1 MARPVLFLPKPM
13 GECVSPILNRLVR
26 SLTTAPSPRGWA
38 LCGGVMLLAGT
49 LMAVIGF
56 TTGLYALTP
65 TVPGL
70 PLRLLTVLFV
80 PALGEEIPF
89 RGLLVPG
96 PEARRPWAAIAL
108 STALYVAWHPLEALT
123 FMPHATMFLRPDF
136 LACTAILGLGCA
148 VMRWRTG
155 SLWPAVLLHGGFVV
169 VWQTWLGGVL
179 L

>member
-1 MARPVLFLPKPM
+1 MFARLL
-13 GECVSPILNRLVR
+13 S
-26 SLTTAPSPRGWA
+26 SLTTLPSPRGWA
-38 LCGGVMLLAGT
+38 LCGLIAVVVGA

-65 TVPGL
+65 TAPAL

-96 PEARRPWAAIAL
+96 PEAKRPWAAIAL

-123 FMPHATMFLRPDF
+123 FLPHATMFLRPDF

-148 VMRWRTG
+148 LMRWRTG
-155 SLWPAVLLHGGFVV
+155 SLWPAVILHGGFVV
-169 VWQTWLGGVL
+169 VWQTWLGGFRL
-179 L
+179 

>member
-1 MARPVLFLPKPM
+1 MLSIPLQ
-13 GECVSPILNRLVR
+13 RLRR
-26 SLTTAPSPRGWA
+26 SLTTLPDARGWA
-38 LCGGVMLLAGT
+38 LCGLIAAAAGA
-49 LMAVIGF
+49 LMAAIGF
-56 TTGLYALTP
+56 TTGLYAVTP

-70 PLRLLTVLFV
+70 PLRLLAVLFV

-96 PEARRPWAAIAL
+96 RDETRRPGLAIAI

-123 FMPHATMFLRPDF
+123 FLPTATMFLRPDF
-136 LACTAILGLGCA
+136 LICTAILGLACA

-169 VWQTWLGGVL
+169 VWQTWLGGVRL
-179 L
+179 

>member
-1 MARPVLFLPKPM
+1 
-13 GECVSPILNRLVR
+13 VSPPLLQRLAR
-26 SLTTAPSPRGWA
+26 SLTTLPTARGWA
-38 LCGGVMLLAGT
+38 LCGGVALVVGT
-49 LMAVIGF
+49 LMAALGF
-56 TTGLYALTP
+56 ATGLYALTP
-65 TVPGL
+65 TTPGL

-96 PEARRPWAAIAL
+96 PEARRPYAAIAI
-108 STALYVAWHPLEALT
+108 STALYVAWHRLEALT
-123 FMPHATMFLRPDF
+123 FLPHATMFLRPDF

-169 VWQTWLGGVL
+169 VWQTWLGGVSAL
-179 L
+179 S

>member
-1 MARPVLFLPKPM
+1 MTALL
-13 GECVSPILNRLVR
+13 LHRLRR
-26 SLTTAPSPRGWA
+26 SLTTLPDARGWM
-38 LCGGVMLLAGT
+38 LCGGVAAATGG
-49 LMAVIGF
+49 LMAAIGF
-56 TTGLYALTP
+56 STGLYALTP

-96 PEARRPWAAIAL
+96 RDETAKPWAAIAV

-123 FMPHATMFLRPDF
+123 FLPKAAMFLRPDF

-148 VMRWRTG
+148 LMRWRTG
-155 SLWPAVLLHGGFVV
+155 SLWPAVILHGGFVV
-169 VWQTWLGGVL
+169 VWQTWLGGFRL
-179 L
+179 

>member
-1 MARPVLFLPKPM
+1 MP
-13 GECVSPILNRLVR
+13 PILNRVAR
-26 SLTTAPSPRGWA
+26 SLTTLPTARGWA
-38 LCGGVMLLAGT
+38 LCGLVALATGV
-49 LMAVIGF
+49 LMAAIGF

-65 TVPGL
+65 ATPGL

-96 PEARRPWAAIAL
+96 RDEAKRPWPAIAL
-108 STALYVAWHPLEALT
+108 STALYVAWHPLETLT
-123 FMPHATMFLRPDF
+123 FLPRATMFLRPDF

-148 VMRWRTG
+148 AMRWRTG

-169 VWQTWLGGVL
+169 VWQTWLGGVRL
-179 L
+179 

>member
-1 MARPVLFLPKPM
+1 MLSIPLQ
-13 GECVSPILNRLVR
+13 RLRR
-26 SLTTAPSPRGWA
+26 SLTTLPDARGWA
-38 LCGGVMLLAGT
+38 LCGLVAAITGS
-49 LMAVIGF
+49 LMAAIGF
-56 TTGLYALTP
+56 STGLYALTP
-65 TVPGL
+65 AVPGL
-70 PLRLLTVLFV
+70 PLRLLAVLFV

-96 PEARRPWAAIAL
+96 PEARRPYGAIAI

-123 FMPHATMFLRPDF
+123 FLPHATMFLRPDF

-169 VWQTWLGGVL
+169 VWQTWLGGVSAL
-179 L
+179 S

>member
-1 MARPVLFLPKPM
+1 MPA
-13 GECVSPILNRLVR
+13 ILLQRLRR
-26 SLTTAPSPRGWA
+26 SLTTLPDARGWA
-38 LCGGVMLLAGT
+38 LCGLVAGVVGG
-49 LMAVIGF
+49 LMAAIGF
-56 TTGLYALTP
+56 STGLYALTP

-89 RGLLVPG
+89 RGLLVPARD
-96 PEARRPWAAIAL
+96 EARRPWVAIAV

-123 FMPHATMFLRPDF
+123 FLPQAGLFLRPDF

-148 VMRWRTG
+148 WVRWRSG

-169 VWQTWLGGVL
+169 VWQTWLGGVRL
-179 L
+179 

>member
-1 MARPVLFLPKPM
+1 MFARLLSALITLP
-13 GECVSPILNRLVR
+13 
-26 SLTTAPSPRGWA
+26 TARGWA
-38 LCGGVMLLAGT
+38 LCGAVALITGA

-56 TTGLYALTP
+56 ATGLYALTP
-65 TVPGL
+65 TAPGL

-89 RGLLVPG
+89 RGLLAPG
-96 PEARRPWAAIAL
+96 PEAKRPWLAIAI

-123 FMPHATMFLRPDF
+123 FLPHATMFLRPDF
-136 LACTAILGLGCA
+136 LICTAILGLGCA

-169 VWQTWLGGVL
+169 VWQTWLGGVSAL
-179 L
+179 HPG